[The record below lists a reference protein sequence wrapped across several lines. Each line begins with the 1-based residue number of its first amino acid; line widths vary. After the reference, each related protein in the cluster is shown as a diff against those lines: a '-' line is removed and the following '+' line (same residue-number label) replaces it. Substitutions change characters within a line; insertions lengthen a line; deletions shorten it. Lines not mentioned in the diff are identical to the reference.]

1 MLEFYGALTLRQWKD
16 ALWGQVLHG
25 SARTTAAVRRAIQR
39 SQESLRTLAKRH
51 GVNSRTIAKWRNYYE
66 THDHLRER
74 LANFVAAYNCA
85 KRLDPEGPHSLRIRL
100 QMPDK
105 GTQAVH
111 IKSAPS
117 NSSTKHLTSSTSGLL
132 PV

>member
-1 MLEFYGALTLRQWKD
+1 MVLEFDGAPARQ
-16 ALWGQVLHG
+16 
-25 SARTTAAVRRAIQR
+25 RRSVEQY
-39 SQESLRTLAKRH
+39 SGQESLRTLAKRH

-117 NSSTKHLTSSTSGLL
+117 NSSTKYLI
-132 PV
+132 